1 MKELKNELELQIL
14 SVMVT
19 DSDSIPVITQR
30 IKGED
35 FSNDNRELFLKI
47 TELSHLKDSMGLVLA
62 LSKSSIDDWGLG
74 ELTKLQTKGN
84 EFSLERLYINNV
96 FEQFQDLVIRSKLNA
111 LCDGTIKTLMQDTN
125 GLDKAIELRSDI
137 DELIKI
143 TENIKDDKS
152 YAENLPG
159 IIESIEEE
167 ISSHSTN
174 SLTLSNFPS
183 FNNATGGL
191 KPSNLVGIAGTYKSG
206 KTTLGL
212 NIILDIAKQDMPC
225 GFFSLELSQEELNK
239 KVLGMI
245 SKVEYESLRD
255 PKKLDEQS
263 RAKISEIYSHK
274 NILPLYTSDQL
285 LSEMEIK
292 SKARYWVERFG
303 VRVICIDYLGY
314 MRSHKK
320 FDTREREMSYYSGFL
335 KHLAKELNITIIVLA
350 QLNRKGRQ
358 EPSTENLAE
367 SIALARDCD
376 FLFITYNPLE
386 MGIKKDKNINY
397 EGSHFLIKLDTTRHT
412 RFKRQFLLNMND
424 DGNFVEIATEYD
436 NNYMKMFAEENQ
448 HLLNEEVI

>member
-35 FSNDNRELFLKI
+35 FSKDNRELFLKI

-62 LSKSSIDDWGLG
+62 LSKSSIVNWGLG
-74 ELTKLQTKGN
+74 ELSKLQSKGN

-96 FEQFQDLVIRSKLNA
+96 FEQFQDLVIASKLNT
-111 LCDGTIKTLMQDTN
+111 LCDGTIKTLKQDTN

-137 DELIKI
+137 DEIIKKI
-143 TENIKDDKS
+143 ENIKDDKS
-152 YAENLPG
+152 FAENLPG
-159 IIESIEEE
+159 IIESIEGE

-212 NIILDIAKQDMPC
+212 NIILDIAKQDIPC

-239 KVLGMI
+239 KILGMI

-263 RAKISEIYSHK
+263 RAKITEIYSHK

-303 VRVICIDYLGY
+303 VKLIVVDYLGY

-335 KHLAKELNITIIVLA
+335 KQLAKELNITIIVLA

-397 EGSHFLIKLDTTRHT
+397 EESHFLVKLDTTRHT

-424 DGNFVEIATEYD
+424 DGTFVEVATEYD
-436 NNYMKMFAEENQ
+436 NNYMKMLVGQNQ
-448 HLLNEEVI
+448 HLFSGELI

>member
-1 MKELKNELELQIL
+1 MKALKNELELQII
-14 SVMVT
+14 SVLIT

-30 IKGED
+30 VKGED
-35 FSNDNRELFLKI
+35 FSKDNRELFLKI
-47 TELSHLKDSMGLVLA
+47 TELSHLKDSVGLVLK
-62 LSKSSIDDWGLG
+62 LSKSKIDGWSIG
-74 ELTKLQTKGN
+74 ELSKLQTKGN
-84 EFSLERLYINNV
+84 EFTLERLYLNNV
-96 FEQFQDLVIRSKLNA
+96 FEQFQDIVIASKLNA
-111 LCDGTIKTLMQDTN
+111 LCDGTIKKLATDTN

-152 YAENLPG
+152 FAENLPG

-167 ISSHSTN
+167 ICSHSTN

-212 NIILDIAKQDMPC
+212 NIILDIAKQDIPC

-239 KVLGMI
+239 KILGMI

-255 PKKLDEQS
+255 PKKLDEKS
-263 RAKISEIYSHK
+263 RAKITEIYSHK

-285 LSEMEIK
+285 LSELEIK

-303 VRVICIDYLGY
+303 VRIIVVDYLGY

-335 KHLAKELNITIIVLA
+335 KQLAKELNITIIVLA

-386 MGIKKDKNINY
+386 MGIKKDKNVDY
-397 EGSHFLIKLDTTRHT
+397 TESHFVVKLDTTRHT
-412 RFKRQFLLNMND
+412 RFKRQFLLNMNN
-424 DGNFVEIATEYD
+424 DGNFVEVATEYD
-436 NNYMKMFAEENQ
+436 NEYLNQ
-448 HLLNEEVI
+448 QSNSYALTG